1 MNFKSILPRQYGVE
15 SVQKNL
21 FKLGFTWEDETTKV
35 YPWNEVSEYYLFL
48 DMENKLL
55 YLRSRYMSIHNFF
68 KSEAQYIDYSNLLYD
83 LDRIKKHDWDQ
94 QQYDNMVYWEKEGY
108 KYEL

>member
-1 MNFKSILPRQYGVE
+1 MNFKTILPIQYGVE
-15 SVQKNL
+15 SVQTNL
-21 FKLGFTWEDETTKV
+21 FKLDFTWEDSTTKI
-35 YPWNEVSEYYLFL
+35 YPWNEISEYYLFL

-55 YLRSRYMSIHNFF
+55 YLRSKYMSIHNFF

-83 LDRIKKHDWDQ
+83 LDRIKKYDWDQ
-94 QQYDNMVYWEKEGY
+94 QQYDNMVYWHKEGY